1 MIFKM
6 VLTEDLGLTTEQALC
21 LAFNIPYEGST
32 FKYDMNEA
40 TEISERIKASSQFIH
55 IPKIIKHTAQKGNQY
70 DFLLENNTY
79 LSCKSTKKQAKVCP
93 QVIGQPSNKRFCEYF
108 QIKEGTQSKSEIK
121 SYIIQNISYILNEY
135 MKYTFDVPMLY
146 YNKKGKTM
154 LYIKLLNPII
164 WESFLIEFTHIT
176 KNKIWN
182 ESSTIKINKNSI
194 GEIQFHNKRDCI
206 KFRWC
211 FNNMLSMFKS
221 HFEVIT
227 IFQ

>member
-1 MIFKM
+1 MI
-6 VLTEDLGLTTEQALC
+6 VTEDLGLITEQAIC
-21 LAFNIPYEGST
+21 IAFNIPYEGSP
-32 FKYDMNEA
+32 FKYDMKEA
-40 TEISERIKASSQFIH
+40 TELSERIKTSSQFSH
-55 IPKIIKHTAQKGNQY
+55 ISKIIKHTAQKGNRY

-79 LSCKSTKKQAKVCP
+79 LSCKSTKKQGKVCP

-108 QIKEGTQSKSEIK
+108 QIKEDSNIK
-121 SYIIQNISYILNEY
+121 SYIIQNISFILNEY
-135 MKYTFDVPMLY
+135 MKHTFDVPMLY

-164 WESFLIEFTHIT
+164 WESFLIEFSHIT

-182 ESSTIKINKNSI
+182 ESSTLKMNKNSI
-194 GEIQFHNKRDCI
+194 GEFQVHNKRNCI

-211 FNNMLSMFKS
+211 FEKMLIVFKT